1 MADDPGPRLV
11 LESSIR
17 RATDPDLPALAEVH
31 RASILEI
38 APAFY
43 PPEVIAYWGR
53 ERDPEEYGRGM
64 AEHGDAIF
72 VAEAPHRSGMFLGFS
87 HYRFHE
93 GRHYLKGLFVRGAA
107 ARRGIGTRLLRA
119 AEDFA
124 RAAGATE
131 LYVEGSLS
139 GEAFYKARGFT
150 ELSRHKHAMGRSEVD
165 AIVMRKK
172 L

>member
-11 LESSIR
+11 IESDIR
-17 RATDPDLPALAEVH
+17 RAAEPDLPAVAEVH
-31 RASILEI
+31 RASIREI

-43 PPEVIAYWGR
+43 PPRVVAHWGR
-53 ERDPEEYGRGM
+53 ERDIEEYRRGM
-64 AEHGDAIF
+64 VDHGDAIF
-72 VAEAPHRSGMFLGFS
+72 VAEAAHRPSRFLGFS

-93 GRHYLKGLFVRGAA
+93 GRHYLKGLFVRGTV
-107 ARRGIGTRLLRA
+107 ARRGLGTRLLRVV
-119 AEDFA
+119 EDFA

-150 ELSRHKHAMGRSEVD
+150 ELSRHKHAMGQSEIE
-165 AIVMRKK
+165 AIVMQKQ